1 MPVRIVRTWTRP
13 VGRAP
18 RPVGGPLPWE
28 IAHHGVVGN
37 IEESKPRLY
46 LAEKVVDDIDRRSR
60 EGAIRRREDMGLLL
74 GDWAMD
80 DEEDSYAVA
89 MDLLTGSLEASPVA
103 VKFKLEGLMKVAHDL
118 DDLEYP
124 YVIVG
129 WYHTHLDLGCFL
141 SDKDKKTQ
149 EGGFPHTH
157 QVAVVVD
164 PMRKEA
170 AAFANRPGSP
180 GSIWAVME
188 SYTEWGGVERQG

>member
-1 MPVRIVRTWTRP
+1 MPVRIVSERTRP

-18 RPVGGPLPWE
+18 RPIGGPLPWE
-28 IAHHGVVGN
+28 IAHHGAVGN

-46 LAEKVVDDIDRRSR
+46 LAGKVVDEMSRRSR

-74 GDWAMD
+74 GDWALD
-80 DEEDSYAVA
+80 GNDEPYAVA
-89 MDLLTGSLEASPVA
+89 MDLLTGPLDAGPVS
-103 VKFKLEGLMKVAHDL
+103 VRFKLEGLIKVAQDL

-124 YVIVG
+124 YIIVG

-141 SDKDKKTQ
+141 SDKDIKTQ
-149 EGGFPHTH
+149 EGGFPHPH

-164 PMRKEA
+164 PMREQA
-170 AAFANRPGSP
+170 AAFANGTEGA

-188 SYTEWGGVERQG
+188 SYTQWGGVERME

>member
-1 MPVRIVRTWTRP
+1 MPVKVVREWTRP

-37 IEESKPRLY
+37 IEEIKPRLY
-46 LAEKVVDDIDRRSR
+46 LAEGVVEDIHRRSR
-60 EGAIRRREDMGLLL
+60 EGAVRRHEDMGLLL
-74 GDWAMD
+74 GDWALDAND
-80 DEEDSYAVA
+80 DPYAVA
-89 MDLLTGSLEASPVA
+89 MDLLTGPLDASPVA
-103 VKFKLEGLMKVAHDL
+103 VKFKLEGLMKVARDL

-141 SDKDKKTQ
+141 SDRDIKTQ
-149 EGGFPHTH
+149 KGGFPHTH

-164 PMRKEA
+164 PMRKQA
-170 AAFANRPGSP
+170 AAYANKPGEP

-188 SYTEWGGVERQG
+188 SYTEWAGLERQE

>member
-1 MPVRIVRTWTRP
+1 M
-13 VGRAP
+13 
-18 RPVGGPLPWE
+18 GGPLPWE

-46 LAEKVVDDIDRRSR
+46 LAEKVVDDMGRRSR

-80 DEEDSYAVA
+80 AEDDPYAVA

-141 SDKDKKTQ
+141 SDKDIKTQ
-149 EGGFPHTH
+149 VGGFPHPH
-157 QVAVVVD
+157 QVAVIVD

-170 AAFANRPGSP
+170 AAFANGPGRP

-188 SYTEWGGVERQG
+188 SYTEWEGVERQE